1 MTVPGC
7 YYSLMKKHGKV
18 SPPACT
24 RRSACPI
31 ANTLDLIGDKWT
43 LLVVRDLFF
52 LGERQYGEMMQ
63 ASEGIPSS
71 VLADRLKRLE
81 DAGLLEKKPYQQNPV
96 RYTYRLTSKGTDL
109 FPILKEMIR
118 WGNRH
123 IPGTT
128 MPPKG
133 FLESFENSDALARTK
148 LKRR

>member
-1 MTVPGC
+1 M
-7 YYSLMKKHGKV
+7 
-18 SPPACT
+18 
-24 RRSACPI
+24 
-31 ANTLDLIGDKWT
+31 
-43 LLVVRDLFF
+43 VRDLFF
-52 LGERQYGEMMQ
+52 LGERQYGEMLQ